1 MKNGRKPV
9 SNSFNFLELKNNA
22 KDINMPYFLGNFR
35 GVTAM

>member
-22 KDINMPYFLGNFR
+22 KDINIPFLGNFG